1 MLELKTVF
9 LVILTLLNT
18 SHVPKEKVIEGSCY
32 LYTLSESMVAY
43 ADESVTADELIAVAY
58 HESKFSIYSV
68 GEVVVS
74 HKGACG
80 PYQQIAKWAFPVDV
94 PKPTCSDLHDPW
106 EASYRAYSAIKHM
119 KQAKSVGYLKNKEGG
134 WACHYSA
141 GINCNKAA
149 FAYEVRHK
157 RIKKRVRRVRRK
169 MAKEVET
176 FKNRVLFSLLE
187 SYCTFLF

>member
-1 MLELKTVF
+1 M
-9 LVILTLLNT
+9 ILTLLNT

-80 PYQQIAKWAFPVDV
+80 PYQQIAKWAFPADI

-141 GINCNKAA
+141 GIECNRAGLY
-149 FAYEVRHK
+149 YEEKHK
-157 RIKKRVRRVRRK
+157 RIKRRVRRLRRK
-169 MAKEVET
+169 VEKRVNE
-176 FKNRVLFSLLE
+176 FKHNILFSLLDG
-187 SYCTFLF
+187 YCTFLF